1 MPIENHLKEKIS
13 KNDPAPEAQN
23 NQDDEDSEYDP
34 ASKSLYS
41 SDSEDIDIEKN
52 NQLKEFDSTL
62 SERWE
67 KYLLSPGGGSEKPRD
82 ARHHTGQLRFILQR
96 IGRVACLFA
105 KMFCG
110 RNGYSLLKKKDNQG
124 QSEDIWVP

>member
-1 MPIENHLKEKIS
+1 MYLDIANASVSGQKTTQNVNEEVTVSPNNLKPHVPIENHLKEKIS
-13 KNDPAPEAQN
+13 KNDPAPEVEN
-23 NQDDEDSEYDP
+23 NEDDEDSEYDP

-62 SERWE
+62 SVRWE

-82 ARHHTGQLRFILQR
+82 ARHHTG
-96 IGRVACLFA
+96 
-105 KMFCG
+105 
-110 RNGYSLLKKKDNQG
+110 
-124 QSEDIWVP
+124 